1 MTDRRSRLMMLMI
14 KKDFKSFN
22 TELRQLELL
31 QQSGVLPGSAGAT
44 TTNGGGANTAAMPSP
59 AH

>member
-1 MTDRRSRLMMLMI
+1 MMLMI